1 MGCSSYFSRWVRHRW
16 LSGLGITIACLASS
30 FPALDNG
37 FISDD
42 FVHLEWAGQ
51 LLTNPSHLFGTPPIG
66 FRPTSFVVYLALKQF
81 FGFAS
86 PFYYVFS
93 IFIQLLCCLLVRQL
107 ARILT
112 RDEEVAWSAAVFFA
126 VVYQS
131 QEAIYYIAAMN
142 ESLMVLF
149 GLSALVLWL
158 RQRYLLTLLAY
169 SLALLSKESALIL
182 PLLAVMIE
190 WGLAGSRPLRP
201 PRFLV
206 WLIPAAGRLGFFF
219 YFRSE
224 NYYVTEGFHAISPA
238 IGGVLINSLV
248 KLMVPWLPIVLLV
261 IWVSRQ
267 GSPGREGTRTPA
279 SPPELPGVLWN
290 SHTWWWAAWPVI
302 ALLPYVTLT
311 YQSHVTSRHYY
322 LAAVGWVVLLAI
334 LIGRIALPRVRL
346 AVFIAFLV
354 INPGYTWLKKDR
366 QFEER
371 AASTTQLLEIM
382 RNAEP
387 APMIITGFPGNPWNG
402 KLTTRLVPGWSPE
415 LLMIDEEPEPQIPGI
430 RLHWDGQTYQRLR

>member
-1 MGCSSYFSRWVRHRW
+1 MSFASTFSRLVRHSW
-16 LSGLGITIACLASS
+16 LSGLGITIACLVSS

-66 FRPTSFVVYLALKQF
+66 FRPTSFAAYLALKQL
-81 FGFAS
+81 FGFS
-86 PFYYVFS
+86 SLFYYVFS
-93 IFIQLLCCLLVRQL
+93 IFVQVLCCLQVRQL

-112 RDEEVAWSAAVFFA
+112 QDEEVAWSAAVFFA

-169 SLALLSKESALIL
+169 SLALLSKESALIF
-182 PLLAVMIE
+182 PLLAVMVE
-190 WGLAGSRPLRP
+190 WGLAVSRPLRP
-201 PRFLV
+201 NRFLV
-206 WLIPAAGRLGFFF
+206 WLIPAAGRLGFFL
-219 YFRSE
+219 YFRAE

-238 IGGVLINSLV
+238 MIGVLWNSLV
-248 KLMVPWLPIVLLV
+248 KLTVPWLPIVLLA
-261 IWVSRQ
+261 IWVSQLRSLRLE
-267 GSPGREGTRTPA
+267 GSRTEAPLPGSRVVFLKSPG
-279 SPPELPGVLWN
+279 
-290 SHTWWWAAWPVI
+290 WWWAAWPVI

-334 LIGRIALPRVRL
+334 LIGRIAIARLRL

-354 INPGYTWLKKDR
+354 INPGYTWIKKDQ
-366 QFEER
+366 QFEAR
-371 AASTTQLLEIM
+371 AASTTRLLEIM
-382 RNAEP
+382 RNSEP

-402 KLTTRLVPGWSPE
+402 KLTTRMVPGWSPE
-415 LLMIDEEPEPQIPGI
+415 LLMIDEDPEPQVAGV
-430 RLHWDGQTYQRLR
+430 RLQWDGQTYRRLE